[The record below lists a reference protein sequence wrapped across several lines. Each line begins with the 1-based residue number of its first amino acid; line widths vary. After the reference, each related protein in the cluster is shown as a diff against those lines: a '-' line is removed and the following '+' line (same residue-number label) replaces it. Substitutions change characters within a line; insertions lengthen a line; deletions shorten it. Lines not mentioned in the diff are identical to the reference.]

1 MTSSTG
7 FVYHADYLRH
17 DTGFHPEGA
26 DRLLSVMRKLE
37 QQELITQL
45 EHIIPERAPVEAITH
60 VHTAEY
66 VQKVADL
73 SALGG
78 GMLDPDTPVC
88 AATYEIA
95 RLAAGGLIGAADS
108 VMAEDNALKQV
119 FALVRPP
126 GHHANASR
134 GRGFCIFNNIA
145 IAAEYLKR
153 AYHLKR
159 MLIVDWDVHHGNGT
173 QEIFFEDPA
182 VLYLSTHQYPH
193 YPGTGWITEV
203 GAGEGA
209 GFTVNIPLPIGSGDA
224 DYRFAL
230 SSILVPI
237 AREFQPEC
245 VLVSAGFDAHS
256 TDPLASMN
264 VSTAGFGSF
273 ADLVL
278 KIANEQCGGR
288 VILTLEGGYNHD
300 ALGDSVLA
308 VFHSLLAGTGALPKS
323 DDDIRPSA
331 KVQQRVADVKAVQ
344 RAYWRM

>member
-17 DTGFHPEGA
+17 DTGFHPESA
-26 DRLLSVMRKLE
+26 DRLLSIMRKLE
-37 QQELITQL
+37 QQDLITQL
-45 EHIIPERAPVEAITH
+45 EQVIPEHAPIEAIEY
-60 VHTAEY
+60 VHTDDY
-66 VQKVADL
+66 VQKVAEM
-73 SALGG
+73 SARGG

-88 AATYEIA
+88 AATYKIA
-95 RLAAGGLIGAADS
+95 LLAAGGLMRAVDS
-108 VMAEDNALKQV
+108 VMADDLKHV

-134 GRGFCIFNNIA
+134 GRGFCIFTNIA

-153 AYHLKR
+153 VYRLKR
-159 MLIVDWDVHHGNGT
+159 ILIVDWDVHHGNGT
-173 QEIFFEDPA
+173 QEIFFDDPA

-203 GAGEGA
+203 GAGEGE

-224 DYRFAL
+224 DYLFGL
-230 SSILVPI
+230 TSLLVPI
-237 AREFQPEC
+237 AREFRPEC
-245 VLVSAGFDAHS
+245 VLVSSGFDAHS

-264 VSTAGFGSF
+264 VSTSGFGAF

-278 KIANEQCGGR
+278 AIANEQCRGR

-300 ALGDSVLA
+300 ALGESVLA
-308 VFHSLLAGTGALPKS
+308 VFHSLLAGTGAFPESS
-323 DDDIRPSA
+323 DVNPSA
-331 KVQQRVADVKAVQ
+331 KAQQRVAELKEVQ
-344 RAYWRM
+344 RAYWSM